1 MPFTADL
8 NPKGSKSMDLLE
20 MVKMEDY
27 LERRKALSS
36 ARPAV
41 KPAAK
46 TATPAADAILAKPV
60 SNNMLKSSADDI
72 GTEFKFNSKQHM
84 NDNMG

>member
-8 NPKGSKSMDLLE
+8 NPKGGKSMDLLD

-27 LERRKALSS
+27 LERRKASV
-36 ARPAV
+36 AKPMP

-46 TATPAADAILAKPV
+46 V
-60 SNNMLKSSADDI
+60 NNMLKSSPDDI
-72 GTEFKFNSKQHM
+72 GTEFRFNSNQNA
-84 NDNMG
+84 NDTTG

>member
-1 MPFTADL
+1 MSFKADL

-27 LERRKALSS
+27 LDRRKVLSS
-36 ARPAV
+36 TRPAV
-41 KPAAK
+41 KPTAK
-46 TATPAADAILAKPV
+46 TATPAADAILTRPI
-60 SNNMLKSSADDI
+60 SNNMLKSSADDV
-72 GTEFKFNSKQHM
+72 GTEFRFNTNQHA